1 MYHYLNT
8 KKLYCYAK
16 PLELAELN
24 TAERLAKIWCA
35 KPIFLLDSQQKGC
48 NIRFDASTGGGDDG
62 LLISPK
68 FTMLY
73 DFPAGINIKEE

>member
-24 TAERLAKIWCA
+24 TAERVAIIWSA

-48 NIRFDASTGGGDDG
+48 HIRFDANCGGEDG

-73 DFPAGINIKEE
+73 DFPAGTNIKEE